1 MKSPLTILGSGH
13 SDRNLVLFDG
23 SDSAES
29 SRFLKGLLHDAAQD
43 PSRGMLLLDGGSTL
57 SPSFATL
64 PGFTLLD
71 PRSGPS
77 VGLFD
82 GLCPSAVAETVASID
97 HPIDPVT
104 HSSRIHS
111 AARRHTFFCATLLH
125 ALVQADKNAVAGTGQ
140 CRTWKWTPVDLL
152 RLHEEVGAAQAQ
164 YAGSRLEALVQS
176 LGSAA
181 SHPVPRFGE
190 AVDYV
195 SREVGLV
202 PTSTYLPIADT
213 VSSWVRPLTAL
224 AWASVEEGFDISA
237 VLEGGRVVVSLPED
251 DHGAIVS
258 KFIRHRI
265 FNALRVREHELKSS
279 SSRLLLFV
287 DDAHLSLCEFDRR
300 FAPVARSLGCRLIY
314 RTESY
319 QSLRASLGGHVEVA
333 RLLVEFPTKVA
344 HLPNKRT
351 LRYLREQHVAA
362 WGYSQS
368 TRRSPSRWRAILSRL
383 IHPAT
388 ATTESSL

>member
-29 SRFLKGLLHDAAQD
+29 SRFLKGLLHDAPQD
-43 PSRGMLLLDGGSTL
+43 PSRGMLLLDGGSAL
-57 SPSFATL
+57 SPSFANL

-82 GLCPSAVAETVASID
+82 GLCPYAVAETVASIA
-97 HPIDPVT
+97 HP
-104 HSSRIHS
+104 SRLHS
-111 AARRHTFFCATLLH
+111 AARRHTFFCASLLH
-125 ALVQADKNAVAGTGQ
+125 ALVQADKHAVAETGQ
-140 CRTWKWTPVDLL
+140 CRTWKWTAVDLL
-152 RLHEEVGAAQAQ
+152 RLHEDVGAAQAQ
-164 YAGSRLEALVQS
+164 YAGSRLEALLQP

-181 SHPVPRFGE
+181 SHPVPRFAE

-195 SREVGLV
+195 SRELSLV
-202 PTSTYLPIADT
+202 PTSTYLAIADR
-213 VSSWVRPLTAL
+213 VSSWLHPLTAL
-224 AWASVEEGFDISA
+224 AWASVEEGFDISTA
-237 VLEGGRVVVSLPED
+237 LEGGRVVVSLPED
-251 DHGAIVS
+251 DDGANVS
-258 KFIRHRI
+258 KFIRRRI

-319 QSLRASLGGHVEVA
+319 QALRASLGSHGEVS
-333 RLLVEFPTKVA
+333 RLLAEFPTGVA

-351 LRYLREQHVAA
+351 RRHLLDQYPTSA
-362 WGYSQS
+362 WAGSQPA
-368 TRRSPSRWRAILSRL
+368 RRAPSRLRAILSRL

-388 ATTESSL
+388 ATTEPSS